1 MKENQPSFASSR
13 SLGSVG
19 LPFDDGIATVMVQ
32 VLEGGKWGMG
42 IVVRCQER
50 AQIRCMT
57 SYCGTILNSI
67 LVGNMLVEECC
78 STSG

>member
-1 MKENQPSFASSR
+1 MEGNNKPSFTSSR

-42 IVVRCQER
+42 
-50 AQIRCMT
+50 
-57 SYCGTILNSI
+57 L
-67 LVGNMLVEECC
+67 L
-78 STSG
+78 

>member
-1 MKENQPSFASSR
+1 MSAISQHLRRFMEGNNKPSFTSSR

-42 IVVRCQER
+42 
-50 AQIRCMT
+50 
-57 SYCGTILNSI
+57 L
-67 LVGNMLVEECC
+67 L
-78 STSG
+78 